1 MDSFVAA
8 AVALWFFVFAGWAGT
23 VGVDAIRTRTY
34 LPQLG
39 LALEGAAAV
48 AAGWATLVLAAAFF
62 AAGALVSFVAAR
74 A

>member
-1 MDSFVAA
+1 MDAVVSA
-8 AVALWFFVFAGWAGT
+8 AVALWFFVFAGYAGT

-34 LPQLG
+34 LPKLG
-39 LALEGAAAV
+39 LELEGGVAV

-62 AAGALVSFVAAR
+62 AAGALVTYVAAR